1 MLLRRTFLAG
11 AIVALSYPAL
21 AQGHAHSH
29 AAANGGQ
36 IVNIGNLEAEMVVRG
51 NEISLFLTDSK
62 DMKVTAAPYSASAVV
77 LAKGNE
83 QKTVELTPSGDN
95 RLAGKFDFPI
105 EGRFRATVTLKG
117 KDGEIGKGRYNTD
130 IKR

>member
-1 MLLRRTFLAG
+1 MLLRRTFLAS
-11 AIVALSYPAL
+11 AIIALSYPAL
-21 AQGHAHSH
+21 AQGHSH
-29 AAANGGQ
+29 AAPNGGQ
-36 IVNIGNLEAEMVVRG
+36 IVNIGKLEAEMVVRAG
-51 NEISLFLTDSK
+51 EISLFLTDSK
-62 DMKVTAAPYSASAVV
+62 DMKVDASSYSAAAVV

-95 RLAGKFDFPI
+95 RLAGKFDFAI

-117 KDGEIGKGRYNTD
+117 KDGEIGKGRYTTD

>member
-1 MLLRRTFLAG
+1 MLLRRTFIAG
-11 AIVALSYPAL
+11 ALIALSYPAL
-21 AQGHAHSH
+21 AQGHSH
-29 AAANGGQ
+29 AAPNGGQ
-36 IVNIGNLEAEMVVRG
+36 IVNIGKLEAEMVVRG

-62 DMKVTAAPYSASAVV
+62 DMKVEAAPYSAAAVV

-105 EGRFRATVTLKG
+105 EGRFRATVTLKT
-117 KDGEIGKGRYNTD
+117 KDSEIGKGRYNTD